1 MGYQNEQTIFAL
13 STGLGRAAIAV
24 MRVSG
29 ANSQAL
35 LARLCGRLPEPRRA
49 ALRRVW
55 QDASSKEN
63 LLDEAVVLWF
73 PGPNSY
79 TGEDGFELHLHA
91 GPAIIQAV
99 AAALFSGGARLAEPG
114 EFTRRAF
121 TNRRMHL
128 V

>member
-29 ANSQAL
+29 AGSQAL
-35 LARLCGRLPEPRRA
+35 LARLCGRLPAPRRA
-49 ALRRVW
+49 ALRRIW
-55 QDASSKEN
+55 ANAATQDN
-63 LLDEAVVLWF
+63 LLDEALVLWF

-91 GPAIIQAV
+91 GPAIIKAV
-99 AAALFSGGARLAEPG
+99 AEALVAGGHALLNPVNLHGEPLPM
-114 EFTRRAF
+114 A
-121 TNRRMHL
+121 
-128 V
+128 VWI